1 MHIPDGFLDA
11 RTAATAAALS
21 IGGLG
26 LAVRRARVQLPARKV
41 PLMGLAAA
49 FVFAGQMLN
58 FPVAGGTSGHLV
70 GGVLCGV
77 LLGPSAAVLVISCV
91 LIVQCLAFGDGGVL
105 ALGAN
110 IFNMAIV
117 SAVGGY
123 AIYRGLHR
131 IFPGERGRLLAVA
144 VASWAATV
152 AAAVVCAGQLALS
165 GTAPW
170 SVTLPAMAWV
180 HMLIGVGEAIITTLV
195 VASIARSRP
204 ELLDAARPAPSRGA
218 ELLLFGGLIALGLAL
233 FVAPFASALPDGLDH
248 AATLLGFAAR
258 ERHVLA
264 KAPLAEYHLPGVQ
277 SPALATALAGGIG
290 TVLMFAI
297 AWAMAR
303 LLVRAERNGPQPTE
317 APGA

>member
-11 RTAATAAALS
+11 KTAATAAALS
-21 IGGLG
+21 AGGLA

-58 FPVAGGTSGHLV
+58 FPVAGGTSGHLI
-70 GGVLCGV
+70 GGVLCCV

-110 IFNMAIV
+110 IFNMGIV

-131 IFPGERGRLLAVA
+131 VFPGERGRLLAVA

-152 AAAVVCAGQLALS
+152 AAAVVCAGQLALA

-170 SVTLPAMAWV
+170 SVALPAMAWV
-180 HMLIGVGEAIITTLV
+180 HMLIGVGEAVITTLV
-195 VASIARSRP
+195 IASIARTRP
-204 ELLDAARPAPSRGA
+204 ELLDAAGPAPNSGT
-218 ELLLFGGLIALGLAL
+218 ELLLFGGIIALGLAL
-233 FVAPFASALPDGLDH
+233 FVSPFASHLPDGLDH
-248 AATLLGFAAR
+248 VAGLLGFAGR
-258 ERHVLA
+258 ERQVLA
-264 KAPLAEYHLPGVQ
+264 KPPLAGYHLPGVQ
-277 SPALATALAGGIG
+277 SPALATALAGGVG

-297 AWAMAR
+297 AWGMAR
-303 LLVRAERNGPQPTE
+303 LLVRADHAEPQPTE